1 MESADLRGRRWT
13 GILLSAS
20 LLTVW
25 SLAAAAQ
32 ISRDAFTLKTLAKP
46 TISVSQG
53 TVIEHRENVT
63 FYCDTPDVNITI
75 RWVSNHQPLPSHER
89 IQLSTDGKNLTI
101 LTVQRQD
108 AGEYQCEAW
117 DLGLLLV
124 KSSDPTYLTVYYG
137 PDPVTIKWEPGVAN
151 GDVVEVM
158 EGSNVTF
165 LAETESYP
173 PALYSWYFANDS
185 KPISS
190 LFLNTSSVTIHAVSK
205 EHEGTYSCLVS
216 NTATQLTVLGTVKVR
231 VLDGPDRVYFTSGSE
246 TLADNTISAE
256 LNSNLILQCWAE
268 SQPDAEF
275 NWTHDKTSV
284 CQGEQLVIEALTW
297 KHQGNYSCTA
307 SNSVTLLTC
316 SASVMVRVIDH
327 QSSLSAGAIAG
338 ITVGILAVIALAIG
352 LGCFLHT
359 GNTNRL
365 SRRTTED
372 TVYENMT
379 PTSEEGHPEELG
391 RNWPMPVYAN
401 VPATQGQIP
410 VKKMLPVDPPE
421 QLYEQES
428 PSTILGGYS
437 HGPRKPSSK
446 LALHPLVP
454 TLQKENAESNY
465 QVLVNPENN
474 IYCQINRPT

>member
-1 MESADLRGRRWT
+1 MESADLRGRRWA

-124 KSSDPTYLTVYYG
+124 KSNG

-185 KPISS
+185 KPVSS

-231 VLDGPDRVYFTSGSE
+231 VLIRATD
-246 TLADNTISAE
+246 LLE
-256 LNSNLILQCWAE
+256 L
-268 SQPDAEF
+268 
-275 NWTHDKTSV
+275 
-284 CQGEQLVIEALTW
+284 
-297 KHQGNYSCTA
+297 
-307 SNSVTLLTC
+307 
-316 SASVMVRVIDH
+316 
-327 QSSLSAGAIAG
+327 
-338 ITVGILAVIALAIG
+338 
-352 LGCFLHT
+352 
-359 GNTNRL
+359 
-365 SRRTTED
+365 
-372 TVYENMT
+372 
-379 PTSEEGHPEELG
+379 EEG
-391 RNWPMPVYAN
+391 V
-401 VPATQGQIP
+401 
-410 VKKMLPVDPPE
+410 MLPVDPPE

-465 QVLVNPENN
+465 Q
-474 IYCQINRPT
+474 